1 MNDLTLQPG
10 RFSCI
15 DGPLLTIVMDGV
27 GLSSLQEGNAVFH
40 ASTPHLDALFKGRL
54 SREIKAHGRAVGL
67 PSDGDLGNSEV
78 GHNALGCGRIF
89 EQGASLVEG
98 AITSGRLFASE
109 TWQWLT
115 EPTRSGENTL
125 HFIGL
130 VSDGNVH
137 SHIRH
142 LYAMV
147 DRAAA
152 MGVAKV
158 RVHALLDGRDVGEM
172 TALEYI
178 EPLEAH
184 LDALSVDGR
193 DYAIASGGGRMVI
206 TMDRYD
212 ADWPMVERGWAHHVR
227 GEGRRFKTASQAI
240 RTLRAETGK
249 TDQFLEPFVIARD
262 GKAVGPIRD
271 GDSVCF
277 FNFRGDRA
285 IEISRA
291 FEDGRLDAFERG
303 DVPEVRYCGMMQYDG
318 DLAIPNRYLVA
329 PPEIDRTLGAHLA
342 HQGVSQFACSETQ
355 KFGHVT
361 YFWNGNRTGRFDD
374 KLETYL
380 EVPSDVIPFEQTPA
394 MKAPEI
400 VTATLDAI
408 QNRRA
413 KALRIN
419 LANGD
424 MVGHTGV
431 YDAAIAAMQSVD
443 TAVGRLLDGVK
454 RAGGLALIMADHG
467 NCEEMFERNKKTGDI
482 ALRAD
487 GQPKP
492 KTSHTLNPVPFVIYD
507 PAQQIKVDLDMAIAN
522 AGLANVAA
530 TTLELL
536 GFAPPE
542 DYAPSLLGR

>member
-40 ASTPHLDALFKGRL
+40 ASTPHLDALFKSRL
-54 SREIKAHGRAVGL
+54 SREIRAHGRAVGL

-249 TDQFLEPFVIARD
+249 TDQFLEPFDVGLRD
-262 GKAVGPIRD
+262 IYVTPSIGIVEYPKD
-271 GDSVCF
+271 GNTVEDL
-277 FNFRGDRA
+277 
-285 IEISRA
+285 IENA
-291 FEDGRLDAFERG
+291 DTAMFEAKERG
-303 DVPEVRYCGMMQYDG
+303 RNTVV
-318 DLAIPNRYLVA
+318 VA
-329 PPEIDRTLGAHLA
+329 LYRREFRFLCCH
-342 HQGVSQFACSETQ
+342 S
-355 KFGHVT
+355 
-361 YFWNGNRTGRFDD
+361 TGFSCC
-374 KLETYL
+374 LCNMEN
-380 EVPSDVIPFEQTPA
+380 
-394 MKAPEI
+394 
-400 VTATLDAI
+400 VTAIFHTRLQSYSGHCPASTT
-408 QNRRA
+408 QRSLVSNR
-413 KALRIN
+413 
-419 LANGD
+419 
-424 MVGHTGV
+424 
-431 YDAAIAAMQSVD
+431 
-443 TAVGRLLDGVK
+443 
-454 RAGGLALIMADHG
+454 
-467 NCEEMFERNKKTGDI
+467 
-482 ALRAD
+482 
-487 GQPKP
+487 
-492 KTSHTLNPVPFVIYD
+492 
-507 PAQQIKVDLDMAIAN
+507 
-522 AGLANVAA
+522 
-530 TTLELL
+530 
-536 GFAPPE
+536 
-542 DYAPSLLGR
+542 